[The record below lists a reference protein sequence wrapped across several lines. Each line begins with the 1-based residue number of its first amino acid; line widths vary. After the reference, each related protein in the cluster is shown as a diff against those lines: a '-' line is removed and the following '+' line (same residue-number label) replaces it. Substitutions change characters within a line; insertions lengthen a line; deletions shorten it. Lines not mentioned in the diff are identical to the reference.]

1 MRRLTYALMI
11 AMALG
16 AAGHLAAQDRPTL
29 TFGGGA
35 TTGVQRWDGTKFV
48 DVGTTDVAGKL
59 LYNPAVLGGKPLINL
74 RFDQCLARNQ
84 NVINLFPATVPGSQA
99 EENKC
104 PQGCTC
110 NRKDGGFI
118 WGNSASIPTPFGPA
132 VAGPQSFFFDN
143 PWSYAVV
150 GGGAAAGIIIATSG
164 GSSTNNGGSSG
175 GTETRTFSQ
184 VVLNTFT
191 VTITVSQQSGN
202 CNFTGSSGTATF
214 TGNQTAT
221 SFSLLETPANVTFPA
236 SGSTT
241 QNATNKEFQ
250 FTGAGTGSTPSLGI
264 FTTQVGIFF
273 DVNANTFSGSNIISA
288 SCGTVSTHLAGS
300 R

>member
-16 AAGHLAAQDRPTL
+16 AAGHLTAQGKPTL

-35 TTGVQRWDGTKFV
+35 TTGVERWDGTKWV
-48 DVGTTDVAGKL
+48 NVGTTDVAGKL
-59 LYNPAVLGGKPLINL
+59 PYDPTLLAGKPMINV

-84 NVINLFPATVPGSQA
+84 NVINLFPAVPASQA
-99 EENKC
+99 EESKC

-110 NRKDGGFI
+110 NRKDGAFI
-118 WGNSASIPTPFGPA
+118 WGNSASIMTPFGPA
-132 VAGPQSFFFDN
+132 AATSSQSFFFDS

-150 GGGAAAGIIIATSG
+150 IGGATAGIIGATAG

-175 GTETRTFSQ
+175 GTEMRSFSQ
-184 VVLNTFT
+184 VVLNTFSVVIT
-191 VTITVSQQSGN
+191 VTNQSGG
-202 CNFTGSSGTATF
+202 CNFTGSSGSATF

-221 SFSLLETPANVTFPA
+221 NFSLLETPANVTFPA

-241 QNATNKEFQ
+241 QNATNMEFQ
-250 FTGAGTGSTPSLGI
+250 FNGNGTGSTPSLGI

-288 SCGTVSTHLAGS
+288 SCGVVSTHLAGS